1 MRTIKHAITVAAAGV
16 GLTALL
22 LSASAVQP
30 LKIDFSDETVG
41 AEPKSF
47 LSVVARQRGWHPG
60 GAGLTGRSKQNCAAC
75 PTDCPRGPMSALSGS
90 GRTAPKEEVRI

>member
-1 MRTIKHAITVAAAGV
+1 MRTIHHAISVAVADV

-41 AEPKSF
+41 AEPKS
-47 LSVVARQRGWHPG
+47 ARVCGSRAHGARRARDMAAQAQR
-60 GAGLTGRSKQNCAAC
+60 
-75 PTDCPRGPMSALSGS
+75 
-90 GRTAPKEEVRI
+90 